1 MSILEQL
8 NDKFEKQYSRNE
20 NKDIIDEYKN
30 GNPLD
35 GMNVSIGED
44 SPIYVD
50 QMRKARWLADHPA
63 KMGYRKRF
71 ISCWISFLSVAFV
84 FALIFNSPLVLGVIG
99 LFLTTPFI
107 IGIFN
112 KRGHIID
119 RILNALG
126 AVLCGYI
133 AVAGFVNTNKPFDVF
148 GNTIDS
154 LKGSFGHIFGSP
166 YEFFMFS
173 FLLIAVMIFAVK
185 LVYPII
191 NRMYCNVPVS
201 AVIVSYDKARHY
213 GTYKYSPVYQYV
225 YQDKKYLKISP
236 SYAYREEGEL
246 GACGEILIDPSQPKD
261 AILPEETSKDEY
273 IIGAVLFGIFAVMLL
288 IYLLTML

>member
-1 MSILEQL
+1 MSILEKL
-8 NDKFEKQYSRNE
+8 NDKFEKQYSINE
-20 NKDIIDEYKN
+20 NKDIIDDYKR

-35 GMNVSIGED
+35 GMNISIDEN
-44 SPIYVD
+44 SPVYTE
-50 QMRKARWLADHPA
+50 QLLKARWLADHPA

-84 FALIFNSPLVLGVIG
+84 FALILNSPLVLGVLG

-112 KRGHIID
+112 QRGHIID
-119 RILNALG
+119 RILNTIG

-133 AVAGFVNTNKPFDVF
+133 AVAGFVNSTKPFDLFLYPVDF
-148 GNTIDS
+148 IKDTFS
-154 LKGSFGHIFGSP
+154 HIFYSP

-201 AVIVSYDKARHY
+201 AVIVSYDKTRHY

-236 SYAYREEGEL
+236 SYAYKEEGEL